1 MSKYKAVRTNGYAS
15 KKEAAMAAKLQL
27 LARAG
32 NITDYREQVP
42 FILVPERGKERAI
55 TYVADFVYREDG
67 KQVVADVK
75 GFRTPVYKLKKRMMS
90 LLLGIQIVEL

>member
-15 KKEAAMAAKLQL
+15 KKEASTAATLQL
-27 LARAG
+27 LAKVG

-42 FILVPERGKERAI
+42 FILVPGRGKERAI

-67 KQVVADVK
+67 REVVADVK
-75 GFRTPVYKLKKRMMS
+75 GFRTPVYALKKRMMS
-90 LLLGIQIVEL
+90 LLLGIQILEL